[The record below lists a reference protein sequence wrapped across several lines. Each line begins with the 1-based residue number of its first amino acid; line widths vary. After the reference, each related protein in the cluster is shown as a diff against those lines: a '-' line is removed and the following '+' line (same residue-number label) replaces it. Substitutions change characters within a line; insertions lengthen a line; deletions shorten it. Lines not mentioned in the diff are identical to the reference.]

1 MNLFIFIFFST
12 EFYQQET
19 QFFSINVEISLDFNK
34 VSNEKRSQKKKR
46 FFPLPHSSADRN
58 LWHIF
63 SQSSFSYS
71 EYSGFGQ
78 NYNFLLAV

>member
-34 VSNEKRSQKKKR
+34 VSNEKRSQKKNG
-46 FFPLPHSSADRN
+46 FFLYHTRLQTAICDTYSPKVPFPIPSIPASARIT
-58 LWHIF
+58 IF
-63 SQSSFSYS
+63 Y
-71 EYSGFGQ
+71 
-78 NYNFLLAV
+78 